1 MNTDSGIYVPAPA
14 VRLMKSRVLSRPGV
28 NSVPA
33 FHWSF
38 LGKAGEREAAAQER
52 SGHQGSMKKKSSK
65 GKTRPVHQRQGKAG
79 QDEWYFPLVF
89 FMEENLECGRLF
101 PWEASL
107 GPAQPSV
114 S

>member
-1 MNTDSGIYVPAPA
+1 LEMNTDSGIYVPAPA

-89 FMEENLECGRLF
+89 FMEPLLRK
-101 PWEASL
+101 
-107 GPAQPSV
+107 
-114 S
+114 